1 MQNSNKMDS
10 KHTKILYYLSSEGV
24 GIYRNI
30 SPILLEMY
38 PNVNT
43 KSEDAP
49 MMSQI
54 VNALLNSMK
63 KSNLIEVQHYKIGV
77 GNTTNG
83 YDWIDNISIM
93 ASITQFGLDAL
104 SNEMAKPQAQKLNE
118 ATILLNESLRDVN
131 IETIKS
137 YAFNRRMQI
146 FSIILA
152 TISTAFIG
160 VTIYQTAKD
169 KTERKLEGIQTE
181 IQLLSKQLDKQ
192 KTYQV
197 MVIDQKATNQYK
209 GDTNLTNETNVKT
222 LKKH

>member
-1 MQNSNKMDS
+1 MDS
-10 KHTKILYYLSSEGV
+10 KHTKILEYLSHEGI
-24 GIYRNI
+24 GIYKNI
-30 SPILLEMY
+30 SPILQEMY

-63 KSNLIEVQHYKIGV
+63 SSNLIEVRHYKIGV

-93 ASITQFGLDAL
+93 ATITQFGLDAL
-104 SNEMAKPQAQKLNE
+104 NTEKSKPQAQKIAE
-118 ATILLNESLRDVN
+118 TTIELNESLKDVN

-137 YAFNRRMQI
+137 YAFNRRAQI
-146 FSIILA
+146 FSISLA
-152 TISTAFIG
+152 SISTAFIG

-169 KTERKLEGIQTE
+169 KTEQKLECIQKE

-197 MVIDQKATNQYK
+197 SLIDSKATHRYTV
-209 GDTNLTNETNVKT
+209 DTNLTNETNVKHE
-222 LKKH
+222 KKH